1 MRQQPDLL
9 IIGLGDLG
17 GVTLELLAR
26 ERNVAKI
33 LVGSRSKKR
42 AEARCN
48 LARIGAMAQG
58 YSPDIQFLELDLTH
72 TDETAQLIREI
83 SPKIILCTASMMTW
97 WLPSLFPEEQQIQ
110 LMRAG
115 FGAWLPINLA
125 LQIKLMEALQKAEY
139 AGFSLIAPY
148 PDVVNPILGCLGMP
162 PTAGIGNLDEIVP
175 KIRILGAQQLG
186 VDPDALQVTL
196 VAHHALEVWVF
207 GSGKGEPPPYYLRID
222 HHGEDVSERIGAE
235 KILFAPY
242 PITGGPASHFLSAGS
257 AVRIIKALLGDRET
271 RLHVP
276 GPKGLPG
283 GYPVMA
289 SNSGIRLDLPEGLS
303 IENAVAINERS
314 HRYDGIERIE
324 SDGTVV
330 FMKETVD
337 VLSEMLGFRMET
349 MKPKDA
355 GEYAQELIDRFHSY
369 ARAHGLQLPTSVE

>member
-1 MRQQPDLL
+1 MTQQPDLL
-9 IIGLGDLG
+9 LIGLGDLG
-17 GVTLELLAR
+17 GVALELLAR
-26 ERNVAKI
+26 ERDVGKI

-83 SPKIILCTASMMTW
+83 RPKIILCTASMMTW

-115 FGAWLPINLA
+115 FGAWLPIHLT
-125 LQIKLMEALQKAEY
+125 LQIKLMEALKEAEY

-162 PTAGIGNLDEIVP
+162 PTAGVGNLDEIVP

-186 VDPDALQVTL
+186 IDPDELQVSL
-196 VAHHALEVWVF
+196 VAHHALEAWVF
-207 GSGKGEPPPYYLRID
+207 GSGKGEPPPHYLRID
-222 HHGEDVSERIGAE
+222 HHGEDVSTRVGAE

-242 PITGGPASHFLSAGS
+242 PITGGPAWNFLSAGS
-257 AVRIIKALLGDRET
+257 AVRIVKALLVDYET

-289 SNSGIRLDLPEGLS
+289 SNSGIQLNLPEELS